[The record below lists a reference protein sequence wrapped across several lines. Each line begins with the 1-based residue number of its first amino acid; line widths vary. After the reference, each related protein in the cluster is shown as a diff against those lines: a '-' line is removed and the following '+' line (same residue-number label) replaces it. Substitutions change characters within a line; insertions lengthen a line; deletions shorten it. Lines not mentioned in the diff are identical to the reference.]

1 MKNKDKNSFSI
12 HDITIGCL
20 RVAFLKE
27 EVDAFATRTG
37 LNVAECCV

>member
-1 MKNKDKNSFSI
+1 MKNKDKDSFSI

-20 RVAFLKE
+20 RIAFLK